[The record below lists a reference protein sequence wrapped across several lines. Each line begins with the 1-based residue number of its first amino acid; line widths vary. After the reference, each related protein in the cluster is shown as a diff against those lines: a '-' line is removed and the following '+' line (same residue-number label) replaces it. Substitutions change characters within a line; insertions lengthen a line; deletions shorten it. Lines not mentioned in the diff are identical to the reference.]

1 MREINYKT
9 CQMLFI
15 LFLLNSINTNLYA
28 ASHQTIIISTANTSP
43 VLSKPNLLRNQNEMP
58 LSIYQKL
65 TKLLGTKL
73 YGHLLANNDFVKVQ
87 DIILNFL
94 EKRSPSAQRRQ
105 RGKALTPNNPRPTP
119 VIPRLTEGR

>member
-94 EKRSPSAQRRQ
+94 EKRSSSA
-105 RGKALTPNNPRPTP
+105 
-119 VIPRLTEGR
+119 

>member
-15 LFLLNSINTNLYA
+15 LFLFNSINTNLYA
-28 ASHQTIIISTANTSP
+28 ASHQPIIIPMASANP
-43 VLSKPNLLRNQNEMP
+43 MLSKPNLLKSQTEMP

-73 YGHLLANNDFVKVQ
+73 YSHLLANNDFVKVQ

-94 EKRSPSAQRRQ
+94 ETRSPSAQRRQ
-105 RGKALTPNNPRPTP
+105 RGKALTPNKPRPTP

>member
-15 LFLLNSINTNLYA
+15 LFLLNSINTDLYA

-58 LSIYQKL
+58 LSIYP
-65 TKLLGTKL
+65 KL

-105 RGKALTPNNPRPTP
+105 RGKALTPNKPRPTP